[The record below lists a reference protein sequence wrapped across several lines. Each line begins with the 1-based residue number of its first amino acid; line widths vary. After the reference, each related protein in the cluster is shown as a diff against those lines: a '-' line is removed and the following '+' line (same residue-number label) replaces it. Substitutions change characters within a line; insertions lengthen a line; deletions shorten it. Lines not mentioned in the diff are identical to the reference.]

1 MYMYIHFTVN
11 TEQQVSLSLNGVAV
25 WKYETKERERE
36 NRHHS
41 LSEEYGQPIL
51 HPLSFSIPFK

>member
-1 MYMYIHFTVN
+1 MYMYIHLTVN
-11 TEQQVSLSLNGVAV
+11 TEQQVSLSLSLNEVAV
-25 WKYETKERERE
+25 WKYETKERE

-51 HPLSFSIPFK
+51 HPLSFSIPF

>member
-1 MYMYIHFTVN
+1 MYMYIHLTVN
-11 TEQQVSLSLNGVAV
+11 TEQQVSLSLWMKLLSENM
-25 WKYETKERERE
+25 KPKRERE